1 MTTTYAIVS
10 CPSCGAEVKLRFRKV
25 EVDVDDYLHFG
36 DGRREPINLRADIVA
51 EGSHRCAMEADKQ
64 VTQN

>member
-10 CPSCGAEVKLRFRKV
+10 CPACGAEVKLRFRKV
-25 EVDVDDYLHFG
+25 EVGVDDYLHFG

-51 EGSHRCAMEADKQ
+51 EGSHRCAIEVENP
-64 VTQN
+64 VTLN